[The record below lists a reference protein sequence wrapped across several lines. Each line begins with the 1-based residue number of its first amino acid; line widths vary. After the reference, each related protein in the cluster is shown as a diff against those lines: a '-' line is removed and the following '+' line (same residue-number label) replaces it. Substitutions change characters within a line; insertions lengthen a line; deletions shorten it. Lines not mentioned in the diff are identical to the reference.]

1 MGKIAMS
8 AEVVRQPQIQE
19 SLFMWRNGR
28 KATGFT
34 LVELLVVIAIIGV
47 LVALLLPAVQAA
59 REAGRRSTC
68 MDNMKQIA
76 LAVLN
81 YETNRRSL
89 PLAFTPNITTAQRIG
104 ACNGLLPPT
113 KLKTNPSNGLKKHFF
128 LTFILPYLE
137 RQTLYDSIKLDLNY
151 DEGTNDAATKQDIKE
166 FICPSADT
174 RKAKYAT
181 DYTTLVTI
189 DPIIY
194 CRFIEGAGLA
204 SKKRNVEKLAGFL
217 SDMPLK
223 SAHVT
228 DGLSNTFMLFES
240 AGKPNHYINGVLNPD
255 DQVPEWKYRWASDK
269 TYDVI
274 GSSNQTTCP
283 VRTMMNCDNY
293 HEVYSFHPGG
303 ALFAFGDGSVDYLRN
318 DMDLDTFVS
327 LFTRA
332 ARDIP
337 GSR

>member
-1 MGKIAMS
+1 M
-8 AEVVRQPQIQE
+8 RPT
-19 SLFMWRNGR
+19 RYNT
-28 KATGFT
+28 TGFT

-59 REAGRRSTC
+59 QEAGRRSAC

-81 YETNRRSL
+81 YETNRKVL
-89 PLAFTPNITTAQRIG
+89 PLAYTPNNSSAQRYG
-104 ACNGLLPPT
+104 ACNGVLPPT
-113 KLKTNPSNGLKKHFF
+113 KLKANPSNKLAKHFF
-128 LTFILPYLE
+128 LTLILPYIE
-137 RQTLYDSIKLDLNY
+137 RQSQYDSIKLNLDYSDPANAPAV
-151 DEGTNDAATKQDIKE
+151 NQDVKE
-166 FICPSADT
+166 FMCPSADT
-174 RKAKYAT
+174 RKAVYAT

-194 CRFIEGAGLA
+194 CRFIEGAGFA

-217 SDMPLK
+217 GDLPVK

-255 DQVPEWKYRWASDK
+255 DPVPAAKFRWASN
-269 TYDVI
+269 TAYDVL

-283 VRTMMNCDNY
+283 VKTLMNCDNY

-303 ALFAFGDGSVDYLRN
+303 ALFAFGDGSVDFVRN
-318 DMDLDTFVS
+318 DIDLDTFVS